1 MAGQRIVYF
10 AALLCGVMVY
20 VANGAWLTGIALAVI
35 LGLPILSLLLSLP
48 GILTFRLEIQ
58 GPEKL
63 TTGEKGELWLLG
75 ASPYPMMP
83 FRGRLQLKHFGSGNS
98 LPYQPETGI
107 PALHCG
113 GYRVTAEKC
122 RVCDYLGL
130 FAFPVR
136 RKEDRQVIVRPK
148 ALPVK
153 DLPDLSQFVP
163 KVWKPKFGGG
173 YGENHELRL
182 YRPGDSLNQVH
193 WKLSAKTG
201 NLTIR
206 EPMEPLRGQLLLT
219 MTLRGAPEEL
229 DRKFGRLQWLGAYL
243 VRKELAFELRV
254 LTGDGVRGFRIT
266 SERELSKALDAL
278 LCAPEAVSG
287 SIREDRFAASWQYH
301 IGGQPDE
308 KE

>member
-1 MAGQRIVYF
+1 MAGHRLIFF
-10 AALLCGVMVY
+10 AAFLCGAMVY

-48 GILTFRLEIQ
+48 GILSFRMEIQ
-58 GPEKL
+58 GPGKL
-63 TTGEKGELWLLG
+63 TMGEEGELWLLG
-75 ASPYPMMP
+75 TSPYPMMP
-83 FRGRLQLKHFGSGNS
+83 FRGRLQMQHLGSGKI
-98 LPYQPETGI
+98 LPYYPETGI
-107 PALHCG
+107 PTAHCG
-113 GYRVTAEKC
+113 AYRVTAEKTW
-122 RVCDYLGL
+122 VCDYLGL
-130 FAFPVR
+130 FAFPAR
-136 RKEDRQVIVRPK
+136 RKEDKRVIVRPK

-153 DLPDLSQFVP
+153 DMPDLNQFVP

-201 NLTIR
+201 KLTIR

-219 MTLRGAPEEL
+219 MTLHGTPEEL
-229 DRKFGRLQWLGAYL
+229 DRKFGRLRWLGTYL

-254 LTGDGVRGFRIT
+254 LTGDGVRGFRIP
-266 SERELSKALDAL
+266 SERQLNKALDAL
-278 LCAPEAVSG
+278 LCAPEALSG
-287 SIREDRFAASWQYH
+287 SIREQSFAASWQYH

-308 KE
+308 GK